1 MVGDELMENKR
12 NIIRPLILIISIIS
26 LGIAVSYAY
35 FQAILS
41 GNDSSTKMGVTSDD
55 ISLTYSNGSEINV
68 VDIVPG
74 WSEVK
79 NFQVDVV
86 SKKSFNFDINLVVD
100 YNNFYTNKSNVNG
113 YASSYLEYALYECSS
128 LGSGCSTLVTN
139 YTLLDKS
146 SGDIVV
152 GSLTKADGTYYYQLV
167 LRFPNNPSEN
177 QIQTGVDN
185 KVLSFKGYVT
195 LASSDKI

>member
-1 MVGDELMENKR
+1 MVGDEAMKDKKYVV
-12 NIIRPLILIISIIS
+12 RPIILIVSIIS
-26 LGIAVSYAY
+26 LGILVSYAY
-35 FQAILS
+35 YNPLLL
-41 GNDSSTKMGVTSDD
+41 NKDSSQITVTSDD
-55 ISLTYSNGSEINV
+55 VKLIYSNGSEIDV
-68 VDIVPG
+68 IDIVPG
-74 WSEVK
+74 WSDVK

-86 SKKSFNFDINLVVD
+86 SKKDFIFDINLVVD
-100 YNNFYTNKSNVNG
+100 HNNFYTTKSNVNG
-113 YASSYLEYALYECSS
+113 YGSSYLEYALYECSS
-128 LGSGCSTLVTN
+128 LGSGCNTLVTD
-139 YTLLDKS
+139 YTILDKS

-152 GSLTKADGTYYYQLV
+152 SSLSKADGTYYYQLV